1 MLNVSEFNKINV
13 GTELVLLHYLSR
25 IQSTII
31 VIVALLHRFV
41 VLKILKIDN
50 NVDEFCTI
58 IIYNVT
64 EDD

>member
-25 IQSTII
+25 IQSTIMVIATLLYYFI
-31 VIVALLHRFV
+31 VS
-41 VLKILKIDN
+41 KILKIDN
-50 NVDEFCTI
+50 NVDEFCMM